1 MPCVGREPRDLPSLL
16 LQMQRDTGLQDGQGA
31 QICSAH
37 ELRVSREQAG
47 STRHGGARRW
57 QGLNPKLVPAQA
69 TGSLGN
75 QGPWS
80 QVPGLQ
86 RHLGAAVPSAGMTR
100 RGHEEL

>member
-1 MPCVGREPRDLPSLL
+1 MPCVGREPRDLQSLL

-47 STRHGGARRW
+47 STRQGGARRW
-57 QGLNPKLVPAQA
+57 QGLNLKLVPAQA

-75 QGPWS
+75 QG
-80 QVPGLQ
+80 GLGVRYQ
-86 RHLGAAVPSAGMTR
+86 ACNATWGQLCPVLA
-100 RGHEEL
+100 